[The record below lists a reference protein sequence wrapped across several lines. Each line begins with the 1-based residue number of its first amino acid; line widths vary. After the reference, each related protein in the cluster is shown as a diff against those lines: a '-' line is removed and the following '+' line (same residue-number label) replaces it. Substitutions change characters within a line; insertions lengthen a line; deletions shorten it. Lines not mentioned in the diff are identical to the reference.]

1 MATTG
6 TESINCWASYSKKED
21 LKPFQYTPRP
31 LGENDVDIKISHCG
45 ICGSDLH
52 TMDSEWAGTNYPVVT
67 GHEIV
72 GTITAKGGKVSHL
85 NVGDVVG
92 VGAQVYACHEDTCK
106 FCNRGFDPYCPH
118 MVFTYNGKYED
129 GATSYGGYSERVL
142 VDSHYAF
149 KIPENIDHAE
159 AAPLMCAGATVYCP
173 MLTHKFKKGD
183 RVGIV
188 GIGGLGHLAI
198 QFANKIGCE
207 VTAFSRSDSKKEESM
222 KLGAHN
228 YVNTSDPAQLEAA
241 KGSLDFLIVTSDSN
255 SSNYETF
262 GSWVDING
270 KIILLS
276 LPPSELV
283 LSPAFFIFSSV
294 YIGGSLI
301 GGVEVI
307 KETLEFAAKHNIRPV
322 IERLP
327 MNKVNEGLNRVR
339 DGKVRYRV
347 VLEN

>member
-1 MATTG
+1 MATSG
-6 TESINCWASYSKKED
+6 TETINCWASYAKEED

-52 TMDSEWAGTNYPVVT
+52 TMDSEWAGTKYPVVT
-67 GHEIV
+67 GHEII
-72 GTITAKGGKVSHL
+72 GTVTAKGNKVSHL
-85 NVGDVVG
+85 NLGDVVG
-92 VGAQVYACHEDTCK
+92 VGAQVYACHKPTCGP
-106 FCNRGFDPYCPH
+106 CSRGYDAHCPH
-118 MVFTYNGKYED
+118 GVYTYNGKYED

-142 VDSHYAF
+142 VDSNYAF

-159 AAPLMCAGATVYCP
+159 AAPLMCAGTTVFNP

-183 RVGIV
+183 RVGVV

-198 QFANKIGCE
+198 QFASKLGCE
-207 VTAFSRSDSKKEESM
+207 VSAFSRSDSKKDEAL
-222 KLGAHN
+222 KLGAHK

-241 KGSLDFLIVTSDSN
+241 KGSLDFLIVTS
-255 SSNYETF
+255 SSSTNNYETF
-262 GSWVDING
+262 GSWVDFNG
-270 KIILLS
+270 KIILLA
-276 LPPSELV
+276 LPPANLE
-283 LSPAFFIFSSV
+283 LSPFFFVSKEV

-301 GGVEVI
+301 GGIKVI
-307 KETLEFAAKHNIRPV
+307 KETLEFASKHNIRPV

-327 MNKVNEGLNRVR
+327 MTKVNEGVNRVR
-339 DGKVRYRV
+339 DGSVRYRV